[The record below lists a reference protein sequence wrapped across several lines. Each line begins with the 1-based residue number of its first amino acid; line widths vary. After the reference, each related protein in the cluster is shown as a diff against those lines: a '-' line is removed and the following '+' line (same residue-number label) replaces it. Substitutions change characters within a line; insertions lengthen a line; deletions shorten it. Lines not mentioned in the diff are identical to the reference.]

1 MDLTSLLGIAAGT
14 LTTTSFLPQVVK
26 TYRSRHAKD
35 ISFFMFLLLFI
46 GIILWVAYG
55 VIRRDMPVI
64 LANAVS
70 FVLVSAILFF
80 KIRHG

>member
-1 MDLTSLLGIAAGT
+1 MDSISLLGIAAGT
-14 LTTTSFLPQVVK
+14 LTTASFLPQVVK

-55 VIRRDMPVI
+55 VVRGDMPVV

>member
-14 LTTTSFLPQVVK
+14 LTTASFLPQVVK

-46 GIILWVAYG
+46 GVILWVAYG
-55 VIRRDMPVI
+55 VIRGDMPVI

>member
-1 MDLTSLLGIAAGT
+1 MDSTSLLGIAAGT
-14 LTTTSFLPQVVK
+14 LTTASFLPQVVK

-35 ISFFMFLLLFI
+35 ISLFMFILLFV

-55 VIRRDMPVI
+55 VIRGDMPVI